1 MTLKSNMELRF
12 SQEELRELNS
22 IKSMLVS
29 PDEEAVYLGF
39 ELLKTSETI
48 KKKVSGLYYLT
59 KSQKLVPVSWFI
71 QKAEQLKNDP
81 QYGASSMYLRHLLL
95 PILHDIT
102 SGDSTQFRAFVSFKF
117 DQ

>member
-1 MTLKSNMELRF
+1 MELRF

-22 IKSMLVS
+22 IKSMLTS

-39 ELLKTSETI
+39 ELLRTSETFN
-48 KKKVSGLYYLT
+48 KKVSRLFYMT

-71 QKAEQLKNDP
+71 QKAEQLKDDP
-81 QYGASSMYLRHLLL
+81 QYKDSPMYLRCLLL
-95 PILHDIT
+95 PVLQDIT

-117 DQ
+117 D